1 MLGRADDTPLF
12 AGADAGRRTTV
23 AVAAAG
29 PHLDED
35 QRSVAVAQ
43 HQVDLSARRMRSTGE
58 SIIAA
63 FEPQPLALQMG
74 QRTLLG
80 LVAQ

>member
-1 MLGRADDTPLF
+1 MLGRTHDPPLF
-12 AGADAGRRTTV
+12 GYGNAGHRTAV

-29 PHLDED
+29 PHLDKH
-35 QRSVAVAQ
+35 QRAVAVTQ
-43 HQVDLSARRMRSTGE
+43 HQVDLGATRLRPAGE